1 MIRRMKIIVVAG
13 ALRGME
19 FPIGEIPFTI
29 GRDEDNDAC
38 LQDDL
43 VSRKHAEIQLQ
54 KGRAV
59 LRDLKS
65 RNGTFVNGE
74 AVSEKVLRHGD
85 AIKVGSSIFKC
96 MERDDIEEIEPEYI
110 DRDHDRARNVKTL
123 RVQRDGVL
131 FPNTVSLQMSIL
143 ENILI
148 QIPSAKRAAILLV
161 DRNREEFAAI
171 MHRPAAFA
179 VSGLITH
186 QVLADGLPILR
197 NDENSL
203 VCAAVGSEETKI
215 GVIYADNPDPEALN
229 ETHLLQLK
237 KLADLASAGFE
248 TTRYVEWLEGENH
261 RLQEE
266 IDLEHEMIGRSA
278 KIRDVYSFIQK
289 VARTSSNVLILG
301 QSGTGK
307 GLVARAIHFLDGSAM
322 SGLHSQPLMETATA
336 GMALSCRSIAPL

>member
-1 MIRRMKIIVVAG
+1 MIRPMKIIVIAG
-13 ALRGME
+13 ALRDME
-19 FPIGEIPFTI
+19 YPIGEIPFRI
-29 GRDEDNDAC
+29 GRDPNNDAC

-85 AIKVGSSIFKC
+85 VIKVGSSIFKC
-96 MERDDIEEIEPEYI
+96 KERDDIEEIEPEYI

-278 KIRDVYSFIQK
+278 KMRDVYSFIQK

-307 GLVARAIHFLDGSAM
+307 GLVARAIHFLDGSAL

-336 GMALSCRSIAPL
+336 GISLSCRSIAPL